1 MRYPVPNAWYAQRS
15 HLPCLLLWDQH
26 LPHRARSISAF
37 LQVPRQFPKPPLYS
51 PLLDVLHRF
60 AVHSGG
66 NRRSGVPPARLRPIR
81 PLATPCRSTNRIES
95 LGIPSLSHVVLS
107 EVSERYLELLG
118 FHQSPCPCLL
128 VAPFSNQGPFPL
140 PALPGFSGTTG
151 LSATPPAQAG
161 PRGFPV
167 GACAPPSGLP
177 VLLLSPSCTHAAAN
191 TPAEPV
197 GARVARFP
205 TAASLPRFNGGS
217 ASALPVSRPARRSL
231 SLPPACSL
239 SRPWRPFVIEVLQS
253 SSLPP
258 RTAPTAS
265 GWSDSCRAGFAPAG
279 TQRLSTAHEEPG
291 LPPGAQFRPRRPAPG
306 RGVLY
311 AQSARL
317 FHAPDLRAW
326 SMACI
331 SGCAPSSVPAARSG
345 TRCGPPS
352 GCFCLPRGTRYWSA

>member
-1 MRYPVPNAWYAQRS
+1 MVCPAVAPSLPASLGSALAAPRPVDKCLPSSPSPVPQATALFPS
-15 HLPCLLLWDQH
+15 
-26 LPHRARSISAF
+26 ARCAAPF
-37 LQVPRQFPKPPLYS
+37 RRPLRR
-51 PLLDVLHRF
+51 L
-60 AVHSGG
+60 
-66 NRRSGVPPARLRPIR
+66 RRSGVPPARLRPIR

-265 GWSDSCRAGFAPAG
+265 GWSDSCGGVRTRWDTAPFHGAHRSQGYPGGPRA
-279 TQRLSTAHEEPG
+279 
-291 LPPGAQFRPRRPAPG
+291 
-306 RGVLY
+306 
-311 AQSARL
+311 
-317 FHAPDLRAW
+317 
-326 SMACI
+326 
-331 SGCAPSSVPAARSG
+331 
-345 TRCGPPS
+345 
-352 GCFCLPRGTRYWSA
+352 